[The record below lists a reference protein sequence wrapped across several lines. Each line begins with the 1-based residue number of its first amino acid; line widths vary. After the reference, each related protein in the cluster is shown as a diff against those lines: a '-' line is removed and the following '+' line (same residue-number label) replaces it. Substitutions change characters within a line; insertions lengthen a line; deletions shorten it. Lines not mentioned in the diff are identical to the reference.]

1 MKGPV
6 FLTGFMGTG
15 KTKIGRLL
23 AQRLGRVF
31 VDTDHLIEERA
42 GQSIPQIFATQGEA
56 QFRQLEYQC
65 LAEAATRPEAVIA
78 LGGGAIAQER
88 NWELLGRA
96 QGVVVCLQ
104 ASVDTILERV
114 GRKEDRP
121 LLAGLSAQEKRAK
134 IEQLLAE
141 RAPFY
146 NRADIQFHTSDE
158 VDPETTAGRLAQ
170 TLEQWDADHQRSP

>member
-23 AQRLGRVF
+23 AQLLGRVF

-42 GQSIPQIFATQGEA
+42 GQSIPQLFATHGEA
-56 QFRQLEYQC
+56 QFRQLEHQC
-65 LAEAATRPEAVIA
+65 LAEAAARPGAVIA

-96 QGVVVCLQ
+96 G
-104 ASVDTILERV
+104 
-114 GRKEDRP
+114 G
-121 LLAGLSAQEKRAK
+121 GFLST
-134 IEQLLAE
+134 
-141 RAPFY
+141 P
-146 NRADIQFHTSDE
+146 
-158 VDPETTAGRLAQ
+158 TT
-170 TLEQWDADHQRSP
+170 

>member
-1 MKGPV
+1 VKGPI

-23 AQRLGRVF
+23 AQRLGRIF
-31 VDTDHLIEERA
+31 LDTDHLIEERA

-56 QFRQLEYQC
+56 QFRQLEHQC
-65 LAEAATRPEAVIA
+65 LTEVSARADAVIA

-96 QGVVVCLQ
+96 GGVVVCLQ

-114 GRKEDRP
+114 SRREDRP
-121 LLAGLSAQEKRAK
+121 LLAGLTPQEKRAR
-134 IEQLLAE
+134 IERLLAE

-146 NRADIQFHTSDE
+146 LRADLQFRTGDE
-158 VDPETTAGRLAQ
+158 ADPETTAARLAQ
-170 TLEQWDADHQRSP
+170 TLEQWDADHRRGS

>member
-1 MKGPV
+1 VKGPI

-23 AQRLGRVF
+23 AQRLGRAF
-31 VDTDHLIEERA
+31 IDTDHLIEERV
-42 GQSIPQIFATQGEA
+42 GQSIPQIFAAQGEA
-56 QFRQLEYQC
+56 AFRQLEHQC
-65 LAEAATRPEAVIA
+65 LAEAASRPKVVVA

-96 QGVVVCLQ
+96 GGVVVCLQ

-114 GRKEDRP
+114 SRKEDRP
-121 LLAGLSAQEKRAK
+121 LLAGLNPEEKRAK
-134 IEQLLAE
+134 IERLLAE

-146 NRADIQFHTSDE
+146 SRADIQFHTSDHL
-158 VDPETTAGRLAQ
+158 DPETTALRLAQ
-170 TLEQWDADHQRSP
+170 TLEQWDADHRRGP

>member
-31 VDTDHLIEERA
+31 LDTDHLIEERA
-42 GQSIPQIFATQGEA
+42 GQNIPQIFATQGEA
-56 QFRQLEYQC
+56 AFRQLEHQC
-65 LAEAATRPEAVIA
+65 LAEAATRTDAVIA
-78 LGGGAIAQER
+78 LGGGALTQER

-96 QGVVVCLQ
+96 EGVVVCLQ

-114 GRKEDRP
+114 SRKEDRP
-121 LLAGLSAQEKRAK
+121 LLAGLSLPEKRAK
-134 IEQLLAE
+134 IERLLAE

-146 NRADIQFHTSDE
+146 NRADIQFFTSDE
-158 VDPETTAGRLAQ
+158 VDPEATATRLAQ
-170 TLEQWDADHQRSP
+170 TLEQWHADHRRDP

>member
-31 VDTDHLIEERA
+31 LDTDHLIEERA
-42 GQSIPQIFATQGEA
+42 GLSIPQIFATQGEA
-56 QFRQLEYQC
+56 QFRQLEHQC
-65 LAEAATRPEAVIA
+65 LAEAAARPGAVIA

-96 QGVVVCLQ
+96 AGVVVCLQ

-114 GRKEDRP
+114 SRKEDRP
-121 LLAGLSAQEKRAK
+121 LLAGLSPQEKRAK
-134 IEQLLAE
+134 VERLLAE

-146 NRADIQFHTSDE
+146 HRADIQFHTSDE
-158 VDPETTAGRLAQ
+158 VDPETTAARLAKA
-170 TLEQWDADHQRSP
+170 LEQWDADHRRGP

>member
-1 MKGPV
+1 MKGPI

-31 VDTDHLIEERA
+31 IDTDHLIEERA
-42 GQSIPQIFATQGEA
+42 GLSIPQIFATHGEA

-65 LAEAATRPEAVIA
+65 LAEAAARPEAVIA

-96 QGVVVCLQ
+96 GGVVVCLR

-114 GRKEDRP
+114 SRKEDRP
-121 LLAGLSAQEKRAK
+121 LLAGLSPQEKRVV
-134 IEQLLAE
+134 IERLLAE

-158 VDPETTAGRLAQ
+158 VDPETTTTRLAQ
-170 TLEQWDADHQRSP
+170 TLEQWDADHRRGP

>member
-1 MKGPV
+1 MKGPI
-6 FLTGFMGTG
+6 FLAGFMGTG

-31 VDTDHLIEERA
+31 VDTDHLIEEKA
-42 GQSIPQIFATQGEA
+42 GQSIPQIFATQGEVA
-56 QFRQLEYQC
+56 FRQLEHQC
-65 LAEAATRPEAVIA
+65 LAEAAARPDAVIA

-96 QGVVVCLQ
+96 GGVVVCLQ

-114 GRKEDRP
+114 SRKEDRP
-121 LLAGLSAQEKRAK
+121 LLAGLSPQEKRVK
-134 IEQLLAE
+134 IERLLAE

-146 NRADIQFHTSDE
+146 NRADIQFHTSDA
-158 VDPETTAGRLAQ
+158 VDPETTATRLAQ
-170 TLEQWDADHQRSP
+170 TLEQWHADHSRDP